1 MEYFEPLKAAKA
13 IDDHRVEVTFKNGRI
28 GIFDC
33 RPYFDVG
40 YYRPLRDPEFFKL
53 AHVALG
59 DLAWPNDI
67 DIGSDDV
74 WDETIP
80 KARPKARRTRTP
92 AKREPARA

>member
-1 MEYFEPLKAAKA
+1 MKYFEPLKEAKA
-13 IDDHRVEVTFKNGRI
+13 LDDHRVKVTFKNGRV

-33 RPYFDVG
+33 SPYFDVG
-40 YYRPLRDPEFFKL
+40 YYRPLRDPSFFRL

-74 WDETIP
+74 WDEAITE
-80 KARPKARRTRTP
+80 
-92 AKREPARA
+92 KR